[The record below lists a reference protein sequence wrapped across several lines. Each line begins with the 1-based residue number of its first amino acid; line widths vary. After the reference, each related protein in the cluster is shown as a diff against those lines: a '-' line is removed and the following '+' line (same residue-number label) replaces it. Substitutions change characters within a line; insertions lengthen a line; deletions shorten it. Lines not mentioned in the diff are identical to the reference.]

1 MIVSILA
8 FTCIRNEGPFLLE
21 WIAYHRLIGVTDFL
35 FFSNDCTDG
44 SDLLLSQLADH
55 GVLRHVAQEIVPGK
69 SPQWQALQQVARTGA
84 TERHDWAMFCDVDEF
99 PMVHVGGQTLTD
111 AIAAMP
117 VDADAIALTWR
128 LFGAGGQIWYRDIP
142 VTGQFTR
149 SAPPDLFHPI
159 AGRSIKT
166 LYRPSRFHKPG
177 VHRPKRPAA
186 GPVPVWVDGAGRR
199 LPESFARGDGQ
210 VALPWLTA
218 GRSIIE
224 LNHYS
229 LRSIESFL
237 VKVERGLANRR
248 TRTIDLG
255 YWIERNFN
263 TVENTAMAAWT
274 ARLAAEIA
282 ALRDLPGVA
291 ALHDQACAWHKA
303 RAAALMRTQEGY
315 RLFCH
320 CLHAAGSA
328 AISSTLARQLYTTF
342 AEIAP
347 AAAPD

>member
-1 MIVSILA
+1 MTILA

-44 SDLLLSQLADH
+44 SDQLLSQLAQH
-55 GVLRHVAQEIVPGK
+55 GVLRHVAQEIAPGK
-69 SPQWQALQQVARTGA
+69 SPQWQALQHVARTGE
-84 TERHDWAMFCDVDEF
+84 TEGHDWAMFCDVDEF
-99 PMVHVGGQTLTD
+99 PMIHVGGQTLAD
-111 AIAAMP
+111 AIASVPA
-117 VDADAIALTWR
+117 DADAIALTWR
-128 LFGAGGQIWYRDIP
+128 LFGAGGQVWYRDVP
-142 VTGQFTR
+142 VTGQFVR

-166 LYRPSRFHKPG
+166 LYRPSRFQKPG
-177 VHRPKRPAA
+177 VHRPKRRAA
-186 GPVPVWVDGAGRR
+186 GPVPVWVDGSGQR
-199 LPESFARGDGQ
+199 LPDSFARSDGRLS
-210 VALPWLTA
+210 LPSLTA

-274 ARLAAEIA
+274 PRLAAEIA
-282 ALRDLPGVA
+282 ALRALPGVA

-342 AEIAP
+342 AEIN
-347 AAAPD
+347 PDAVAD

>member
-69 SPQWQALQQVARTGA
+69 SPQWQALQQVAGTGA

-111 AIAAMP
+111 AIAGMP
-117 VDADAIALTWR
+117 ADADAIALTWR